1 MKIGVYSGSFDPIH
15 TGHAMVANYVA
26 QWGGVDEV
34 WLLVSPLN
42 PLKEGHSPISDQHR
56 LAMARLVAEECTHV
70 KASDFEFYL
79 PLPSYTYVTLTKL
92 RERYPEHDFTLIVGS
107 DNWVNFGRWR
117 DAHKIIKEF
126 GLLIYPRPGYEVP
139 EDPPE
144 GVSVIGNGPTS
155 FISSTFIR
163 EALRERANVNFFV
176 PLNVARYIGRHNLYA
191 PADAATDKEIQP
203 QSKE

>member
-1 MKIGVYSGSFDPIH
+1 MKIGIYSGSFDPIH
-15 TGHAMVANYVA
+15 TGHAMVANYVS

-34 WLLVSPLN
+34 WLLVSRLN
-42 PLKEGHSPISDQHR
+42 PLKVGHEPISDEHR
-56 LAMARLVAEECTHV
+56 MAMVSLVAEECDKV
-70 KASDFEFYL
+70 VASDFEFKL

-92 RERYPEHDFTLIVGS
+92 REEYPEHDFTLIVGS

-139 EDPPE
+139 ETPPE
-144 GVSVIGNGPTS
+144 GVKVIGNGPTS

-163 EALRERANVNFFV
+163 DALRERANVNFFV
-176 PLNVARYIGRHNLYA
+176 PLNVARYIRQHDLYA
-191 PADAATDKEIQP
+191 PSE
-203 QSKE
+203 E